1 MNGETPVEKPL
12 SNGVEIQKQSLG
24 ALTPGGAV
32 LVRLWQD
39 SPVNQNLHPALPATE
54 ATPTENTA

>member
-24 ALTPGGAV
+24 ALTPAGAV
-32 LVRLWQD
+32 LVQLWQD
-39 SPVNQNLHPALPATE
+39 SPVNQNLPASPARHGSD
-54 ATPTENTA
+54 PH